1 MVGLWM
7 VLKNIFYFNSLPIPF
22 IIFIQKFHFKIL
34 TKMKLHSVF
43 KNHKTHRMN
52 EFSFPGNQF
61 KKQYKF
67 PFRIMHKLFD
77 NIFIY
82 TILIFV

>member
-1 MVGLWM
+1 
-7 VLKNIFYFNSLPIPF
+7 
-22 IIFIQKFHFKIL
+22 
-34 TKMKLHSVF
+34 MKLHSVF

-61 KKQYKF
+61 KKQLKF

>member
-1 MVGLWM
+1 
-7 VLKNIFYFNSLPIPF
+7 
-22 IIFIQKFHFKIL
+22 
-34 TKMKLHSVF
+34 MKLHSVF

-61 KKQYKF
+61 KKQLKF

-82 TILIFV
+82 IILIFVWFQDIKRCHRNVLLWDQLSWDCF